1 MKILK
6 ILVIIFVICT
16 TIEVFSQNNNK
27 IIYTSVKGSTYVR
40 DSSSKDFR
48 VVKSGS
54 DLNLA
59 IPELTKSKQKN
70 ITYTNFN
77 GETYELSDSKQPV
90 KISQANS
97 EEIYVIKNLGDNSYE
112 LELKLVPKNILF
124 EIVNINGNVLLG
136 VEAIPNHYKFDLK
149 NSPEGIYFIKLN
161 IDGRSFSQK
170 IIIQK

>member
-90 KISQANS
+90 KITQANS

-112 LELKLVPKNILF
+112 LELKIVPKSILF

-136 VEAIPNHYKFDLK
+136 VEGIPNHYKFDLR
-149 NSPEGIYFIKLN
+149 NSTDGIYFVKLN

-170 IIIQK
+170 IIVQK

>member
-1 MKILK
+1 MLC
-6 ILVIIFVICT
+6 FVNDLY
-16 TIEVFSQNNNK
+16 SQNNNK
-27 IIYTSVKGSTYVR
+27 VIYTSIKGSTYVR
-40 DSSSKDFR
+40 DSSATDFR
-48 VVKSGS
+48 VIKPGS

-59 IPELTKSKQKN
+59 IPELTKSKGTN

-77 GETYELSDSKQPV
+77 GEKYELSDSKQPV

-112 LELKLVPKNILF
+112 LELKIVPKSILF

-136 VEAIPNHYKFDLK
+136 VEGIPNHYKFDLR
-149 NSPEGIYFIKLN
+149 NSTDGIYFVKLN

-170 IIIQK
+170 IIVQK